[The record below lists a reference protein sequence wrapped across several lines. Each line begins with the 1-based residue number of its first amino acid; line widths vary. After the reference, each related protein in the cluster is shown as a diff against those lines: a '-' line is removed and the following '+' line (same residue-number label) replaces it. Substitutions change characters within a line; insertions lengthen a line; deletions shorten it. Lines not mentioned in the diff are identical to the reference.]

1 MGGTIPVVPM
11 LDKLLRVPVILMG
24 FGLPD
29 DNLHSPNEKFSLDC
43 LYRGITTS
51 IHFMHGLA
59 ALRR

>member
-1 MGGTIPVVPM
+1 M

-43 LYRGITTS
+43 FYRGITTS
-51 IHFMHGLA
+51 LHFMQGLA
-59 ALRR
+59 GLRR